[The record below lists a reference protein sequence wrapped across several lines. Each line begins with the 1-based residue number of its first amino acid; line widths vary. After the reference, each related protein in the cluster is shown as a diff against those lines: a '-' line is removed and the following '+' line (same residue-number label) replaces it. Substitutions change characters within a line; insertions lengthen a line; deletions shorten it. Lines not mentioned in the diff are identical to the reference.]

1 MKLKNSFY
9 YNNNNKNKNFNYNN
23 NNMDKL
29 IKMIKH
35 NNYNKMKMTMM
46 KILTKMTLEMTII
59 QKEILIV
66 K

>member
-59 QKEILIV
+59 
-66 K
+66 